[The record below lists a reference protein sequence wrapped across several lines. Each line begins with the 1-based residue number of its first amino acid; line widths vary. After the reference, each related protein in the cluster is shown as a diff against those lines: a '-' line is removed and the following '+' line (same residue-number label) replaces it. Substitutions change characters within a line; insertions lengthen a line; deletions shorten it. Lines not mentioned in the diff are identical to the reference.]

1 MDYPDDNGRSIED
14 YFKDPNDTYRIVF
27 VTAMWLTGFDAPA
40 VSTLY
45 LDKPLQNHTLMQAI
59 ARANRVIEG
68 KKNGLVVD
76 YFGVFRNLKKALA
89 DYAEG
94 TQGSVEETE
103 EFPVREFDDLL
114 ELLREAIAEAKAYC
128 KQLGADIDT
137 ILAQGE
143 MGFAEVELFDA
154 YADII
159 LAKDEYKK
167 QLGLFVNTIV
177 SLYDSAKPEIYAY
190 PVLKRERD
198 VLEYLRK
205 VVERKV
211 DQDEAIERAKTKI
224 NQLLD
229 TSVVSQ
235 GDLTEATEHYSIED
249 AKQIDLSK
257 LDFARLRAE
266 FPKKKHQ
273 RIQFA
278 DLRELM
284 EVKLKQMLAQNK
296 TRGGFLVR
304 FQQVIDDYNSGSI
317 SIEEAYEALV
327 RQAEDLSEEEQRA
340 VKNNMTEPEQELF
353 DLLKKEKLTQ
363 AEEKDVKLVV
373 SQGVNTG

>member
-1 MDYPDDNGRSIED
+1 
-14 YFKDPNDTYRIVF
+14 
-27 VTAMWLTGFDAPA
+27 
-40 VSTLY
+40 
-45 LDKPLQNHTLMQAI
+45 
-59 ARANRVIEG
+59 
-68 KKNGLVVD
+68 
-76 YFGVFRNLKKALA
+76 
-89 DYAEG
+89 
-94 TQGSVEETE
+94 
-103 EFPVREFDDLL
+103 
-114 ELLREAIAEAKAYC
+114 
-128 KQLGADIDT
+128 
-137 ILAQGE
+137 
-143 MGFAEVELFDA
+143 FDA

-177 SLYDSAKPEIYAY
+177 ALYDSAKPEIYAHAD
-190 PVLKRERD
+190 LKKERD

-211 DQDEAIERAKTKI
+211 DQDEAIERAKVRI

-235 GDLTEATEHYSIED
+235 GDLTDAIARYSIQD

-266 FPKKKHQ
+266 FPKKKHP
-273 RIQFA
+273 RVQFA

-284 EVKLKQMLAQNK
+284 EIKLKQMLAQNK
-296 TRGGFLVR
+296 TRGDFLAR

-327 RQAEDLSEEEQRA
+327 RQAEGLSEEEQRA

-353 DLLKKEKLTQ
+353 ELLKKEKLTK
-363 AEEKDVKLVV
+363 AEEKEVKLAAKDLLAILLDAKNKILIQEWHKDKAAQERVRQEIHRILNVHLPDSYDRQLFSAKSDVV
-373 SQGVNTG
+373 FRHFFELAESGGTKAA